1 MLENKENMCAFYA
14 SDYHFEMMI
23 LPYLDKKIEENNN
36 IVIFTENNLKDTINV
51 LVSKT
56 NLKEEKKEL
65 QKEQKELQ
73 KDWDVIKESIS
84 FRKEEKKEKIL
95 NLDWKNN
102 DLKKFENLKEY
113 EKSPKETC
121 VFIKGTEN
129 YIKNVR
135 NNINTNSKENKLNII
150 DCYFVDD
157 IDGNINKVAKN
168 YKNILNTKGEA
179 KIN

>member
-56 NLKEEKKEL
+56 NL
-65 QKEQKELQ
+65 
-73 KDWDVIKESIS
+73 
-84 FRKEEKKEKIL
+84 KEEKKEKIL

-168 YKNILNTKGEA
+168 YRNILNTKGEA

>member
-56 NLKEEKKEL
+56 NLKEEKKE
-65 QKEQKELQ
+65 
-73 KDWDVIKESIS
+73 
-84 FRKEEKKEKIL
+84 KIL

-113 EKSPKETC
+113 EKSTKETC

>member
-56 NLKEEKKEL
+56 NL
-65 QKEQKELQ
+65 
-73 KDWDVIKESIS
+73 
-84 FRKEEKKEKIL
+84 KEEKKEKIL

>member
-1 MLENKENMCAFYA
+1 MKGRIFMLENKENMCAFYA

-56 NLKEEKKEL
+56 NL
-65 QKEQKELQ
+65 
-73 KDWDVIKESIS
+73 
-84 FRKEEKKEKIL
+84 KEEKKEKIL

>member
-56 NLKEEKKEL
+56 NLKEEKKE
-65 QKEQKELQ
+65 
-73 KDWDVIKESIS
+73 
-84 FRKEEKKEKIL
+84 KIL

-113 EKSPKETC
+113 EKSPKDTC

>member
-1 MLENKENMCAFYA
+1 MEIKTKEKTCIFYA

-56 NLKEEKKEL
+56 NL
-65 QKEQKELQ
+65 
-73 KDWDVIKESIS
+73 
-84 FRKEEKKEKIL
+84 KEEKKEKIL